1 MSKHSPGPWAIEYDE
16 VDEDWRIVSEPRNGY
31 VAAIS
36 YYEHDEDDT
45 PEDLATVEE
54 VKANASLIA
63 AAPDLLEALEM
74 ALDELMDAGFS
85 ADISG
90 GKPVSDALIFG
101 ADVISKA
108 KGEK

>member
-1 MSKHSPGPWAIEYDE
+1 MKRHHTPGPWTIDCDGSGWYIESHL
-16 VDEDWRIVSEPRNGY
+16 ISTF
-31 VAAIS
+31 VAS
-36 YYEHDEDDT
+36 
-45 PEDLATVEE
+45 V
-54 VKANASLIA
+54 ANAKWNNNEESDVVPTEQEQEANACLIA

-90 GKPVSDALIFG
+90 RKPVSDALIFG
-101 ADVISKA
+101 ANVISKA